1 MNLKKKYKYV
11 QSYLPRNNSVK
22 ELSIF
27 AESAAA
33 VNRVVLQHMSINIWA
48 QDTAGDMQC
57 NVAGLSPPSESRM
70 LQRRKSLQK
79 GKSLQLNRFSSNS
92 KVLSIQV
99 RSNRSSRKNLN
110 INDFQDLIGPVPIAS
125 PSC

>member
-1 MNLKKKYKYV
+1 M
-11 QSYLPRNNSVK
+11 
-22 ELSIF
+22 F

-33 VNRVVLQHMSINIWA
+33 VNRVVLQHMSINIWP
-48 QDTAGDMQC
+48 QGGDTTAEDMQC

-92 KVLSIQV
+92 KVLSIQ
-99 RSNRSSRKNLN
+99 
-110 INDFQDLIGPVPIAS
+110 DLIGPVPIAS